1 MEAHLLSLND
11 FGMPLVLDDTHA
23 MYTNIIY
30 LLLLEKGKFQSH
42 PNMGVDI
49 RHRYRFNNNEN
60 FLQSLRTDISDQINT
75 YLPELAMIDINLT
88 IKGTTLGIL
97 INTEAGAYAIAYN
110 ESSGIDAPAAYILDN
125 L

>member
-11 FGMPLVLDDTHA
+11 FGMPLVLDGTHA
-23 MYTNIIY
+23 MYTKIIY

-49 RHRYRFNNNEN
+49 RHRYRHNNNEN
-60 FLQSLRTDISDQINT
+60 ILQSLRTDISEQINA
-75 YLPELAMIDINLT
+75 YLPELTMIDITLT

-97 INTEAGAYAIAYN
+97 INTEEGAYALAYN
-110 ESSGIDAPAAYILDN
+110 ESTGIDAPASYILDN